1 MKTHLT
7 YKVNGATTGAALC
20 GNNSRGY
27 KYGLRALSPRDF
39 RNADDRCAHCEREYL
54 AQRNRIRKQKGL
66 PPVTTPFDGLD
77 HA

>member
-7 YKVNGATTGAALC
+7 YRVNGEPTGAAIC

-27 KYGLRALSPRDF
+27 KYGLRVLAPREF
-39 RNADDRCAHCEREYL
+39 RNAPDRCAHCEREYL
-54 AQRNRIRKQKGL
+54 VMRNRVRKTKGL
-66 PPVTTPFDGLD
+66 PPVSSPFEGLS